1 MKGNRL
7 LARFFFVPLGCLTLS
22 YVTMCVYW
30 LVTGCRYGVKV
41 CTSVFVDSLPF
52 TLIISGVAAAV
63 SGTVAIKRIKRFSL
77 AMEKCRKSSGAPEDI
92 AQLDKALG
100 ALRYKGAYVSLL
112 RASALLGCGCYDE
125 CLGELEGIDLA
136 YLSAEDEE
144 EYFNMLIY
152 CRLMQ
157 GEKETALRLYLLS
170 GHYFRRA
177 LGRRGTSHIRHT
189 VGMIYYTVGEY
200 DKALRLFEESKKDVE
215 RSLQTLFYIEA
226 LGSFDVFQIDT
237 SEGGGDTLYGLAE
250 LLWVFL
256 VDLNVEDVDA
266 AVNLKQQ
273 AFTFHHGLAAQRT
286 NITKSQH
293 SGTIRDDGY
302 QVTLVGI
309 LVSIVCVLLNLKAG
323 IRHSR
328 RICQR

>member
-7 LARFFFVPLGCLTLS
+7 LVRFFFVPLGCLSLS
-22 YVTMCVYW
+22 YAAMCVYW

-63 SGTVAIKRIKRFSL
+63 SGTVAIKRIKRFTS

-92 AQLDKALG
+92 AELDKALG
-100 ALRYKGAYVSLL
+100 ALKYKGAYVSLL

-200 DKALRLFEESKKDVE
+200 DKALKLFEESKKDADCALLCECDLWSGLCFLKLGSGQQALDCAKRAAENVSDARQQKSLIHLKNAAVTLTE
-215 RSLQTLFYIEA
+215 RERRAAQERQEQISLQ
-226 LGSFDVFQIDT
+226 
-237 SEGGGDTLYGLAE
+237 E
-250 LLWVFL
+250 LPTDNTQL
-256 VDLNVEDVDA
+256 
-266 AVNLKQQ
+266 
-273 AFTFHHGLAAQRT
+273 
-286 NITKSQH
+286 
-293 SGTIRDDGY
+293 
-302 QVTLVGI
+302 
-309 LVSIVCVLLNLKAG
+309 
-323 IRHSR
+323 
-328 RICQR
+328 

>member
-215 RSLQTLFYIEA
+215 RSLLCECDLWAGLCFLK
-226 LGSFDVFQIDT
+226 LGSGQQALDCARRA
-237 SEGGGDTLYGLAE
+237 AE
-250 LLWVFL
+250 
-256 VDLNVEDVDA
+256 NVSDARQQKSLIHLKNA
-266 AVNLKQQ
+266 AVTL
-273 AFTFHHGLAAQRT
+273 TERERRAAQER
-286 NITKSQH
+286 QE
-293 SGTIRDDGY
+293 
-302 QVTLVGI
+302 QI
-309 LVSIVCVLLNLKAG
+309 LLQEMSADETDI
-323 IRHSR
+323 
-328 RICQR
+328 